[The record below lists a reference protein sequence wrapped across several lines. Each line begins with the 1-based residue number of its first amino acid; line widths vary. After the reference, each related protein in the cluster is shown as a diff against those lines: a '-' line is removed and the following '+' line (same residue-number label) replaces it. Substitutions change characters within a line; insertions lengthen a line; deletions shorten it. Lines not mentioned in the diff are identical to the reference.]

1 VADCAQSDFFR
12 SLTTNLR
19 TLRELTAEKRM
30 HRVAGEGIV
39 ESDEEDEEYVLQ
51 RKAPKAKRRKTA

>member
-1 VADCAQSDFFR
+1 
-12 SLTTNLR
+12 
-19 TLRELTAEKRM
+19 M

>member
-1 VADCAQSDFFR
+1 MADCAQSDFFR

-19 TLRELTAEKRM
+19 ALRELNAEKRM

-39 ESDEEDEEYVLQ
+39 ESDEEDEEYVQ